1 MKINRGIIEY
11 TILFLLLFAT
21 SVNVAA
27 KSIYKSKNITPT
39 ITTPKL
45 NLPKPNNSIEKILF
59 KYPSNIPSISNEIN
73 YSNFYEMPDEYK
85 NIWSNYTIDPYNFSV
100 AGFSDTLRID
110 ISNYTAPT
118 NGKIT
123 SDWGFRRAAQFHY
136 GIDLKV
142 YTTDTIKAA
151 FDGTV
156 RITRYNRGGY
166 GYFVVIR
173 HNNGLETLYG
183 HLSKILVK
191 DNTKIKSGEAI
202 GMGGNTGR
210 STGSHLHLE
219 FRYLGVPINP
229 HSIANFTTTYK
240 QNSDILYVSSDTFEY
255 KKEVDKIRYWTIR
268 SGDTLGRI
276 AYRTGVSVSKLCALN
291 GIRSTSILRL
301 GQRIRYN

>member
-1 MKINRGIIEY
+1 MKINRGIIQY
-11 TILFLLLFAT
+11 TTLLLLLIT
-21 SVNVAA
+21 SSVTVAA
-27 KSIYKSKNITPT
+27 KGVFKSKNIAPSISTK
-39 ITTPKL
+39 IDF
-45 NLPKPNNSIEKILF
+45 PKPNSSFEKILF
-59 KYPSNIPSISNEIN
+59 KYPSEIPSLNNEVS
-73 YSNFYEMPDEYK
+73 YSNFYEMPNKYK
-85 NIWSNYTIDPYNFSV
+85 NIWSNHTIDPYNFSV

-123 SDWGFRRAAQFHY
+123 SEWGFRRAQFHY
-136 GIDLKV
+136 GLDLKV
-142 YTTDTIKAA
+142 YTKDTIRAA

-156 RITRYNRGGY
+156 RITRYERRGY

-191 DNTKIKSGEAI
+191 GNTKVKSGEAI

-229 HSIANFTTTYK
+229 HDVADFSNHRE
-240 QNSDILYVSSDTFEY
+240 NSDILFIDSNTFAY

-268 SGDTLGRI
+268 SGDSLGRI
-276 AYRTGVSVSKLCALN
+276 AYRTGVSISKLCRLN
-291 GIRSTSILRL
+291 GIKSTTILRI
-301 GQRIRYN
+301 GQRIRYT

>member
-1 MKINRGIIEY
+1 MKINRGIIQY
-11 TILFLLLFAT
+11 TTLLLLLIT
-21 SVNVAA
+21 SSVTVAA
-27 KSIYKSKNITPT
+27 KSVFKSKNIVPS
-39 ITTPKL
+39 IYAKL
-45 NLPKPNNSIEKILF
+45 DLPKPNSSFEKILY
-59 KYPSNIPSISNEIN
+59 KYPSNLPSVTQEVN
-73 YSNFYEMPDEYK
+73 YTNFYQMPDEYK
-85 NIWSNYTIDPYNFSV
+85 NIWSNHTIDPYNFSV
-100 AGFSDTLRID
+100 AGFSDTLRIN

-123 SDWGFRRAAQFHY
+123 SEWGFRRSQFHY
-136 GIDLKV
+136 GLDLKV
-142 YTTDTIKAA
+142 YTKDTIRAA

-156 RITRYNRGGY
+156 RITRYDRRGY

-191 DNTKIKSGEAI
+191 DNTKIKSGDAI

-229 HSIANFTTTYK
+229 HSVADFTSTYEK
-240 QNSDILYVSSDTFEY
+240 NSDILYVNSDTFEY

-276 AYRTGVSVSKLCALN
+276 AYRTGVPVSKLCALN
-291 GIRSTSILRL
+291 RIKSTSILRL
-301 GQRIRYN
+301 GQRIRYT